1 MSLRGRISRANR
13 LHVYVGNPTVWCARG
28 PWDSRGPVGLILAC
42 FLVSFHRQGPPSPGH
57 PLVIMFPPWPSALF
71 LVSVASI
78 ASASLPLV
86 DFDRMGQVGLTGSFA
101 GLDFFDNSTSTSFD
115 PSVST
120 LLSRTPQ
127 GALTSIANTNSG
139 GSISSACAMNN
150 VYYIAG
156 SFLSIANISTSYVV
170 SYSLSSGAFSALGS
184 GGPNGPVSAVYCD
197 PSNDNL
203 WVGGHFS
210 SPSPSVAMWSSKSNT
225 WSAPPFKG
233 LDGQVMSITSNA
245 SDTSLFFTGSF
256 TTSFSGGVTSNN
268 NNPNV
273 PYSQGASPFSSSL
286 VPIPLQGAEVVG
298 APSSANPEFS
308 NIQAILCPAGP
319 DGPGNTWLA
328 SAGNAALITV
338 RTFAAM
344 SAYGVRIGNTFLSGY
359 GTTAFRYS
367 LNPWSCLN
375 FVFPLSDV
383 IFSALPQSLT
393 TQSKV

>member
-1 MSLRGRISRANR
+1 
-13 LHVYVGNPTVWCARG
+13 
-28 PWDSRGPVGLILAC
+28 
-42 FLVSFHRQGPPSPGH
+42 
-57 PLVIMFPPWPSALF
+57 
-71 LVSVASI
+71 
-78 ASASLPLV
+78 
-86 DFDRMGQVGLTGSFA
+86 MGQVGLSGAFA
-101 GLDFFDNSTSTSFD
+101 GLNLFDNSTPTSFD
-115 PSVST
+115 PSVSS

-139 GSISSACAMNN
+139 GSISSACAMND

-170 SYSLSSGAFSALGS
+170 SYSLSSAAFFALGS
-184 GGPNGPVSAVYCD
+184 GGPDGPVSAVYCD
-197 PSNDNL
+197 SPNDNL

-210 SPSPSVAMWSSKSNT
+210 SPGPSVAVWNSKSNS

-233 LDGQVMSITSNA
+233 LNGQVMSITSNA

-256 TTSFSGGVTSNN
+256 TTSFTGGVTSNN

-273 PYSQGASPFSSSL
+273 PYSPGASPFSSSL
-286 VPIPLQGAEVVG
+286 VPIPLEGAEVVG
-298 APSSANPEFS
+298 APSSTDPQFS

-328 SAGNAALITV
+328 AAGNAALITV
-338 RTFAAM
+338 NTFAAM

-367 LNPWSCLN
+367 FNFAFAQTSRSYFLTLLSQRHINPRQHGPKSYICGSIYGPEHDVYEQLSVVERRVDSVPGLPFHNSCLLDWCANHSFKVDRQCPWSAHVATS
-375 FVFPLSDV
+375 VFRSVRFGHQQPEYPVL
-383 IFSALPQSLT
+383 LCT
-393 TQSKV
+393 

>member
-1 MSLRGRISRANR
+1 
-13 LHVYVGNPTVWCARG
+13 
-28 PWDSRGPVGLILAC
+28 
-42 FLVSFHRQGPPSPGH
+42 
-57 PLVIMFPPWPSALF
+57 MFPPWPSALF

-101 GLDFFDNSTSTSFD
+101 GLDFFDNSTSASFD